1 MYANKIALAIAPLL
15 LLARADLQLD
25 NDDVPTACRAICR
38 PIVTLTNA
46 CEVDLSGSD
55 DTDRNENRLEAQCI
69 CTNDSFDVGHI
80 AALCAD
86 CMRQNFRER
95 DNNDDDNDND
105 DDDDNDDW
113 NDDWD
118 YADLEEVKDILITCG
133 WTISSYASASS
144 TEADGITVDATA
156 PTALSQLTT
165 TIVPGSIRTKNS
177 GTATASSTAS
187 GATATSSGSSGSSSD
202 DSSSSGSTASNSAA
216 QASQTDNAAPALA
229 PLGVAGFAVAGAV
242 LMMA

>member
-1 MYANKIALAIAPLL
+1 MYANKVALAIAPLF

-25 NDDVPTACRAICR
+25 NDDVPTACRSICG

-86 CMRQNFRER
+86 CMRQNFRSQ
-95 DNNDDDNDND
+95 DNDDDDNDND
-105 DDDDNDDW
+105 DDDND

-118 YADLEEVKDILITCG
+118 YADLEGE
-133 WTISSYASASS
+133 
-144 TEADGITVDATA
+144 
-156 PTALSQLTT
+156 
-165 TIVPGSIRTKNS
+165 
-177 GTATASSTAS
+177 
-187 GATATSSGSSGSSSD
+187 
-202 DSSSSGSTASNSAA
+202 
-216 QASQTDNAAPALA
+216 
-229 PLGVAGFAVAGAV
+229 
-242 LMMA
+242 